1 MLPERLVRWDVRSD
15 TIVARYLASADEVW
29 LEALLDLV
37 RQHADR
43 RRREFEE
50 RVRESRWPASSP
62 DAVRLATHV
71 ALSLCTDVVR
81 SPTLPRRAR
90 WEVFLERGRSTS
102 SRDEVLARV
111 AAQLGITPSEL
122 GACLLADM
130 PSQRRVGRLKD
141 DLSARELALQINLQ
155 VAQALVAR
163 ASRLTIDIEGHAR
176 RVVQHATWQGL
187 ICTVRGDEPARC
199 RLEVSGPLA
208 MLRATRLY
216 GRGLA
221 SLVPVLG
228 WCRRFHLEATCNVN
242 GRELIFRL
250 DEADPIGRG
259 VEPRRH
265 DSQIEEA
272 FEADVRRL
280 APDWDVLREPQ
291 ALPVAGTLIF
301 PDFAIGPQAEPSSR
315 VLVEIVGWWTREY
328 LEMKLSRLREAGCN
342 RLIVCLE
349 ERTQPGVEA
358 VVGLDVMTFRR
369 RVDARRVLERARELL
384 TI

>member
-130 PSQRRVGRLKD
+130 PSLHHHGCCF
-141 DLSARELALQINLQ
+141 
-155 VAQALVAR
+155 
-163 ASRLTIDIEGHAR
+163 G
-176 RVVQHATWQGL
+176 
-187 ICTVRGDEPARC
+187 EP
-199 RLEVSGPLA
+199 G
-208 MLRATRLY
+208 
-216 GRGLA
+216 G
-221 SLVPVLG
+221 
-228 WCRRFHLEATCNVN
+228 F
-242 GRELIFRL
+242 
-250 DEADPIGRG
+250 
-259 VEPRRH
+259 
-265 DSQIEEA
+265 
-272 FEADVRRL
+272 VRRL
-280 APDWDVLREPQ
+280 AFV
-291 ALPVAGTLIF
+291 
-301 PDFAIGPQAEPSSR
+301 S
-315 VLVEIVGWWTREY
+315 
-328 LEMKLSRLREAGCN
+328 
-342 RLIVCLE
+342 
-349 ERTQPGVEA
+349 
-358 VVGLDVMTFRR
+358 
-369 RVDARRVLERARELL
+369 
-384 TI
+384 